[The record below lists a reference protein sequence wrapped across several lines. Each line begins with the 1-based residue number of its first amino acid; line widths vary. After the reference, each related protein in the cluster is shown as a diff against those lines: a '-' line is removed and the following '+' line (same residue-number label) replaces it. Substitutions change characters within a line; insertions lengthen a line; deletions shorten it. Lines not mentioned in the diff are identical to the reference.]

1 MPWGVAAAAIAAGGA
16 AYSANKQAN
25 AAEAAGRRSAGAA
38 DAATAEQRREYDLTR
53 QDQMPWLNT
62 GKAALS
68 KLAGLYGLNDSYGA
82 DNFAGS
88 PGTSGG
94 DNHGQYN
101 QFFQSPD
108 YQFAL
113 NQGLQGL
120 DRSAAA
126 RGSLFSGGHNADVLQ
141 YAEGLASQN
150 FNNYANRLSGLAGIG
165 QTTATNLGQLG
176 ANTASNIGNIGMQS
190 AAAQNASSYDKT
202 NAWTNFGNQLVG
214 LAGQYFGSRGNA
226 VAPNGISNGGSF
238 ISGNALTGG
247 QFAGNVQ
254 NPNTV
259 GWPGMNS
266 AWGQV

>member
-1 MPWGVAAAAIAAGGA
+1 MPWGYAAVAVGGYLASENASDTADAA
-16 AYSANKQAN
+16 SQ
-25 AAEAAGRRSAGAA
+25 RTAGAA
-38 DAATAEQRREYDLTR
+38 NDATAEQRREYNQTR

-88 PGTSGG
+88 PGTDGG

-126 RGSLFSGGHNADVLQ
+126 RGSLYSGGHNADVLN